1 MFPRA
6 RRIRI
11 DSEFLGITFG
21 LLKFL
26 LCSWVCSVQSEEPV
40 SLIIGRGLVEK
51 FAVQKSGNETTRQI
65 LFYLS

>member
-40 SLIIGRGLVEK
+40 SLIMAEVW
-51 FAVQKSGNETTRQI
+51 
-65 LFYLS
+65 